1 MPIFIKSTTA
11 GTCMRLSGVIIVS
24 LSLLLAGCSA
34 STGPRPTARATSLGN
49 EIDLNDSSRVK
60 KALYAQHSEW
70 RGTRYKMGGLSKKG
84 IDCSGFAYQT
94 FRSRL
99 GYQLPRTTESQS
111 KLGKTVS
118 RRDLRAGD
126 LVFFKTG
133 ITVRHVGMYLENGK
147 FLHASTSR
155 GVMISNLDN
164 VYWKKKYWKAQR
176 L

>member
-1 MPIFIKSTTA
+1 MHFPSVTIAI
-11 GTCMRLSGVIIVS
+11 
-24 LSLLLAGCSA
+24 LSLLLAGCST
-34 STGPRPTARATSLGN
+34 STGPRPTPGVTSLAN
-49 EIDLNDSSRVK
+49 KVSLNDSSRVK

-70 RGTRYKMGGLSKKG
+70 RGTKYKMGGLSKNG

-118 RRDLRAGD
+118 KNDLRAGD

-133 ITVRHVGMYLENGK
+133 ITVRHVGMYLEKGK
-147 FLHASTSR
+147 FLHASTSK
-155 GVMISNLDN
+155 GVMISSLDN
-164 VYWKKKYWKAQR
+164 VYWKRKYWKAQR